1 MIFISKRKL
10 SRLLDECDKK
20 HGLHNG
26 SYNIPEDKKAF
37 YFDMGS
43 QSVTSFL
50 RNKLQIKG
58 RKRSGAE

>member
-1 MIFISKRKL
+1 MVFISKRKL

-26 SYNIPEDKKAF
+26 SYTIPAEDKKSF
-37 YFDMGS
+37 YFDMGA

-50 RNKLQIKG
+50 RHKLQIKG
-58 RKRSGAE
+58 SKGGAE

>member
-10 SRLLDECDKK
+10 SRLLDECDKN

-26 SYNIPEDKKAF
+26 SYTIPEDKKTF

-50 RNKLQIKG
+50 RHNLQIQG
-58 RKRSGAE
+58 RK